1 MHKLLFKILIIIGF
15 APVLQA
21 QSALESLVKAEKA
34 FAQKSVETTTKTAFL
49 QYLSDSS
56 IIFRP
61 GPVAGKTFWEG
72 ATDDNDLLT
81 WEPVF
86 ADVSAKGDLGYTT
99 GPFEYKTDRKDE
111 KPAGTGHFISV
122 WQKQPNGEW
131 KVMLDIGIG
140 HPPVEK
146 AAFTTPAKSGR
157 PVDMTVS
164 IAPAEEVSLMSEEM
178 KFAEHQ
184 NKEGLRA
191 YSEFISP
198 EVRIYRPGA
207 APYADKAAVD
217 EILSATDKQ
226 FLFTPFRAF
235 TADSGD
241 LGYVYGGGVVTIQ
254 EGDKTRNM
262 NINYVRI
269 WKKENG
275 TDWKIVLD
283 VVSVK
288 R

>member
-1 MHKLLFKILIIIGF
+1 MN
-15 APVLQA
+15 
-21 QSALESLVKAEKA
+21 AEKA

-61 GPVAGKTFWEG
+61 GPVAGKPFWEG

-122 WQKQPNGEW
+122 WQKQPNGQW
-131 KVMLDIGIG
+131 KVALDIGIG

-146 AAFTTPAKSGR
+146 AAFTKSAISSVR
-157 PVDMTVS
+157 ETSNAS
-164 IAPAEEVSLMSEEM
+164 IAPIEEVSLMSVEM
-178 KFAEHQ
+178 AFAEHQ

-207 APYADKAAVD
+207 APYTGKAAVE
-217 EILSATDKQ
+217 EILSATDKK

-241 LGYVYGGGVVTIQ
+241 LGYAYGGGVVTIQ

>member
-1 MHKLLFKILIIIGF
+1 MQKLLCNILIIMGF
-15 APVLQA
+15 SSALNA
-21 QSALESLVKAEKA
+21 QSALVSLVNAEKA

-61 GPVAGKTFWEG
+61 GPVAGKPFWEG
-72 ATDDNDLLT
+72 AIDDNDLLT

-86 ADVSAKGDLGYTT
+86 ADVSAGGDLGYTT

-111 KPAGTGHFISV
+111 KTAGTGHFVSI
-122 WQKQPNGEW
+122 WEKQPNGEW
-131 KVMLDIGIG
+131 KVALDIGIG

-146 AAFTTPAKSGR
+146 AAFATSSIAARSGAS
-157 PVDMTVS
+157 TNS
-164 IAPAEEVSLMSEEM
+164 IAPSEEVSLMSVEM
-178 KFAEHQ
+178 DFAERQ
-184 NKEGLRA
+184 NSKGLGA
-191 YSEFISP
+191 YREWLSSEA
-198 EVRIYRPGA
+198 RMYRPGVV
-207 APYADKAAVD
+207 PFTDKASI
-217 EILSATDKQ
+217 EELLSATDKT

-235 TADSGD
+235 TAGSGD
-241 LGYVYGGGVVTIQ
+241 LGYVYGGGVVTIPGG
-254 EGDKTRNM
+254 EKTRNI

-283 VVSVK
+283 LVSVK